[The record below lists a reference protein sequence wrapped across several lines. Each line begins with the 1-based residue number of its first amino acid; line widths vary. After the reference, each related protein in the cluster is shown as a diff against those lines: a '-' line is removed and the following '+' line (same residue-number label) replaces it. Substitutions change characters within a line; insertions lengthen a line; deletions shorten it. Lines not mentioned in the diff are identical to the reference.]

1 MHLRILAVSRR
12 TVNGKKMA
20 KEEKYTYQYPRP
32 AVTADVAVLRMEGV
46 PEILLVQRKDSPF
59 KEMWALPGGFME
71 MDETLEEAAR
81 RELLE
86 ETSVQA
92 GELLRFDTYD
102 KPGRDPRGR
111 TITQVFV
118 MVWKEEMGQPRAG
131 SDAKSLAWHDLSTL
145 PELAFDHALIVADV
159 ISMIRDGDGT

>member
-1 MHLRILAVSRR
+1 LG
-12 TVNGKKMA
+12 N
-20 KEEKYTYQYPRP
+20 KYTYEYPRP
-32 AVTADVAVLRMEGV
+32 AMTADVALLRMEGI
-46 PEILLVQRKDSPF
+46 PEILLVQRKDPPF
-59 KEMWALPGGFME
+59 KDMWALPGGFME

-86 ETSVQA
+86 ETSVIA

-118 MVWKEEMGQPRAG
+118 MLWKKEMGQPRAG
-131 SDAKSLAWHDLSTL
+131 SDARSLAWHELTLL

-159 ISMIRDGDGT
+159 IKVITDGDGS